1 MLMGCINK
9 ATFFTGGHHPVFSA
23 KFYATNKWGISNT
36 YYSACLCGVALGK
49 MCRLN
54 SCASFLPIKFLIP
67 RHQVISTPFLLGQT
81 HILYATNKTSNGS
94 FKLWCSR

>member
-67 RHQVISTPFLLGQT
+67 RHQVISTYFNPIFVG
-81 HILYATNKTSNGS
+81 TNPH
-94 FKLWCSR
+94 FIC